1 MSNMSY
7 CKFENT
13 LDDLHDC
20 FNTMEEAIL
29 DDGMSVDEFEKS
41 LSVSERY
48 SFHRMVKLCER
59 ITKLV
64 QENDYAD

>member
-1 MSNMSY
+1 MPNMSY

-13 LDDLHDC
+13 LNDLRDC

-29 DDGMSVDEFEKS
+29 DDGMSTDEFEQS
-41 LSVSERY
+41 LTVTERY